1 MPVDNP
7 NRHFV
12 EAFQIKHFRGIA
24 DSGRVQLA
32 PGAPWVFI
40 TGENG
45 FGKTS
50 VLQALAVG
58 LSGKKIKK
66 GDQTI
71 NLLEDADLTV
81 ETGEKTYTGRSG
93 KFGYP
98 AVFCYGS
105 SRLDLASEDKF
116 AANPI
121 FSLFETRSRL
131 RNVEAHL
138 ASWYHKRLE
147 YEEFKVKFE
156 ATKGI
161 LCALLGVA
169 DIQVD
174 KNDLVT
180 YVDQDQA
187 GRPFAPVPFAGL
199 ASGYKNL
206 VAVVGDLITRFLDMP
221 DSRWA
226 DELAASGQALFRGIA
241 IIDEFDLHLHPKWQH
256 RLPGLLSRI
265 FPQVQFIVST
275 HSPIPLLGAPANSAF
290 LKVDRSVEAGITVR
304 NLNEIEVR
312 NLTPNTILTSPIFD
326 FDKLIPES
334 NVETAEVRTEDT
346 YHQVRVNEEIKAIL
360 KKKAVELMGV
370 GNEKNR

>member
-58 LSGKKIKK
+58 LSGRNIRKGEEVTNLAEGAFFLVESTDKKYRGYSGSK
-66 GDQTI
+66 GFQ
-71 NLLEDADLTV
+71 
-81 ETGEKTYTGRSG
+81 
-93 KFGYP
+93 
-98 AVFCYGS
+98 AVCCYGS
-105 SRLDLASEDKF
+105 SRLNLAADDKY
-116 AANPI
+116 ASNPI
-121 FSLFETRSRL
+121 YSLFETQSYL
-131 RNVEAHL
+131 LNIEKHL

-147 YEEFKVKFE
+147 YEEFSVKFE
-156 ATKGI
+156 TTKD
-161 LCALLGVA
+161 ALLQLLRIA
-169 DIQVD
+169 DIEID
-174 KNDLVT
+174 KDDNIA
-180 YVDQDQA
+180 YIDQDLECTRFSPMTFGQ
-187 GRPFAPVPFAGL
+187 L
-199 ASGYKNL
+199 ASGYRNL
-206 VAVVGDLITRFLDMP
+206 IAFVGDMIIRLFKVQPQAYRLP
-221 DSRWA
+221 
-226 DELAASGQALFRGIA
+226 ELTGIVL
-241 IIDEFDLHLHPKWQH
+241 IDEFDLHLHPKWQH